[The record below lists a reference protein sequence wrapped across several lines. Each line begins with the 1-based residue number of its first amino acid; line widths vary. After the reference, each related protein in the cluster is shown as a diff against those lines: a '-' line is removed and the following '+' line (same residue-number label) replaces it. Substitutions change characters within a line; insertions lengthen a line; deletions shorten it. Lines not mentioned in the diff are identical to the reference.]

1 MMKAEAEH
9 TTLIEKGVPAMW
21 EDFEPSHQ
29 KLLVDII
36 NQIKNR
42 IFLSAEDIEII
53 RARVRDKLSPLIED
67 MSQGFA
73 DYRSSLMRHMG
84 AIMKDQIK
92 QMIDTKLSDVGFLG
106 DDKNPDLLEP
116 VSKTKNIMLKLEKMN
131 DEFLK

>member
-1 MMKAEAEH
+1 
-9 TTLIEKGVPAMW
+9 MW
-21 EDFEPSHQ
+21 EDFETSHE

-36 NQIKNR
+36 NQVKNR
-42 IFLSAEDIEII
+42 ILLSAEDIEII

-92 QMIDTKLSDVGFLG
+92 LIIDFKLSDIGFIG
-106 DDKNPDLLEP
+106 DDKNPELLEP
-116 VSKTKNIMLKLEKMN
+116 VSKTNNLMIKL
-131 DEFLK
+131 